1 MRFVRR
7 VGSLRPRG
15 VGVVT
20 VAVVV
25 GLLIGLAGAAAKLTS
40 GGEVQACV
48 SKAGGAVRFI
58 NPRHRCAK
66 AESSVLINQKGQP
79 GPKGKN
85 GKNGKIGKTG
95 AAGAVGP
102 IGSTGPIGPTGPTG
116 PANTEVVDGPPI
128 TLSGSEPSGATAIS
142 TAGCD
147 DAVNG
152 VNTEAYGGGVNVVT
166 HPSTQ
171 LSDEVMI
178 QSSYPGDASTGT
190 TLATQ
195 PALGKQ
201 ADAWTGEVVINR
213 MVPGDTATVETYVIC
228 GP

>member
-1 MRFVRR
+1 MKFVRHLR
-7 VGSLRPRG
+7 SVRPRG
-15 VGVVT
+15 VGAVT
-20 VAVVV
+20 VAVIV

-40 GGEVQACV
+40 GGDVQACV
-48 SKAGGAVRFI
+48 SKAGGAVRFV
-58 NPRHRCAK
+58 NPSHRCAK
-66 AESSVLINQKGQP
+66 SESSVLINQKGKP

-85 GKNGKIGKTG
+85 GKTGKTG
-95 AAGAVGP
+95 AAGAIGP
-102 IGSTGPIGPTGPTG
+102 IGATGPIGPTGPTG
-116 PANTEVVDGPPI
+116 PANTEVVDGPTI

-171 LSDEVMI
+171 LSDEVMV

-190 TLATQ
+190 TLATE

-201 ADAWTGEVVINR
+201 ADAWSGVAVINR
-213 MVPGDTATVETYVIC
+213 MVPGDTATVQTYVIC